1 MGNKVYQIM
10 YVKHV
15 SCREYARNG
24 GLEVFIYRRALGSII
39 LLCAGHPGQLIFRDQ
54 AHGKDQG
61 VTRIFLLSSRDRLQ
75 PVIHLRNDDTLET
88 VHAADLRYGMA

>member
-1 MGNKVYQIM
+1 M

-15 SCREYARNG
+15 SCREYAWNS
-24 GLEVFIYRRALGSII
+24 GLEVFIYGRTLGSII
-39 LLCAGHPGQLIFRDQ
+39 LLCACHPGQLIFRDQ

-75 PVIHLRNDDTLET
+75 PVIHLGDDYTLET